1 MHYCLLALEKWV
13 EITPFL
19 TKTYDMELSFAAVGH
34 THKWLP
40 DPAEEIEYTAWSWKR
55 EKTNKPGKELDTHDM
70 GDLRE
75 GYD

>member
-1 MHYCLLALEKWV
+1 
-13 EITPFL
+13 
-19 TKTYDMELSFAAVGH
+19 MELSFAAVGH